1 FLLPSGVFVTVAGV
15 YVDPFAS
22 VYGCDSVWTTTVIVH
37 PTFAPAQTVEI
48 CDNDSF
54 LLPSGTFVA
63 TTGVYVDSFATVF
76 GCDSVWTTT
85 VIVRELVT
93 TNISQIICEGSEVE
107 INGII
112 YNQAGTYTDTLNSQI
127 GCDSILLIDISVLKN
142 SAGKIDTT
150 ICPNSYINIYEQT
163 FSDEGEY
170 RINLHNHNGC
180 DSILTLIIRHYP
192 EPFIDAGEDLTVI
205 PNEIFTLESSN
216 FPTDYLSLSWSH
228 LDDTLCTDCFSVEQS
243 TTENTSYIAT
253 VVDTNNCFYKDE
265 VFVFLDKSCP
275 ENGILAPNIITPNGD
290 MHNDEFYIKNP
301 NELEIDYYRI
311 FNRWGEL
318 VFETYDPNGKWD
330 GTFRNQICNP
340 GVYVYY
346 VQAKCFDKTP
356 FMKKGNITILK

>member
-1 FLLPSGVFVTVAGV
+1 
-15 YVDPFAS
+15 
-22 VYGCDSVWTTTVIVH
+22 
-37 PTFAPAQTVEI
+37 
-48 CDNDSF
+48 
-54 LLPSGTFVA
+54 
-63 TTGVYVDSFATVF
+63 
-76 GCDSVWTTT
+76 
-85 VIVRELVT
+85 
-93 TNISQIICEGSEVE
+93 
-107 INGII
+107 
-112 YNQAGTYTDTLNSQI
+112 
-127 GCDSILLIDISVLKN
+127 
-142 SAGKIDTT
+142 
-150 ICPNSYINIYEQT
+150 
-163 FSDEGEY
+163 
-170 RINLHNHNGC
+170 
-180 DSILTLIIRHYP
+180 ILTLIIRHYP
-192 EPFIDAGEDLTVI
+192 EPFIDAGDDITVI
-205 PNEIFTLESSN
+205 PNEFFTLEASG

-228 LDDTLCTDCFSVEQS
+228 LGDTLCTDCFSVEQS
-243 TTENTSYIAT
+243 ITENTSYTAT